1 MVYSI
6 TYMWYLK
13 YDTNKLIY
21 KTQTLTDIE
30 NRLVFAKVVGG
41 MHWEFGVSRCKLL
54 YRKWIKTRSPFIA
67 QVTVF
72 NML

>member
-13 YDTNKLIY
+13 YDTNKLTY

-30 NRLVFAKVVGG
+30 NRLAFAKVVGRNALG
-41 MHWEFGVSRCKLL
+41 IWG
-54 YRKWIKTRSPFIA
+54 
-67 QVTVF
+67 
-72 NML
+72 